1 MLVTNGDGLFVGDT
15 ATGAASSK
23 SPNSSSSGSFGDV
36 CSIFVTF
43 VTAEDVGDT
52 EEVTSEDVLVTE
64 LLTGLV
70 TVLESIALRYSEEKS
85 KLKLG
90 TIGKLDLFELKIQKL
105 FMVSHLAIEFRSI
118 VALGLRC
125 TAATSPMQANNSL

>member
-1 MLVTNGDGLFVGDT
+1 MLVTNGDGLFVGDKVL
-15 ATGAASSK
+15 AAGAASSK
-23 SPNSSSSGSFGDV
+23 SPNSSSSGSFGDF

-43 VTAEDVGDT
+43 VTAEDDGDT
-52 EEVTSEDVLVTE
+52 EELTSEDGLVTE

-90 TIGKLDLFELKIQKL
+90 TIGKLENFIRVHNSKNIYG
-105 FMVSHLAIEFRSI
+105 F
-118 VALGLRC
+118 
-125 TAATSPMQANNSL
+125 SPCN

>member
-1 MLVTNGDGLFVGDT
+1 MLVTNGDGLFVGDA

-23 SPNSSSSGSFGDV
+23 SPNSSSSGSFGDF

-43 VTAEDVGDT
+43 VTVEDVGDT
-52 EEVTSEDVLVTE
+52 EEMLVTSEDGLVTE

-90 TIGKLDLFELKIQKL
+90 TIGKLKNFIR
-105 FMVSHLAIEFRSI
+105 VH
-118 VALGLRC
+118 
-125 TAATSPMQANNSL
+125 N

>member
-1 MLVTNGDGLFVGDT
+1 ML
-15 ATGAASSK
+15 ATIGGAFSK

-36 CSIFVTF
+36 CSIFVTL
-43 VTAEDVGDT
+43 VTVEEDGDT
-52 EEVTSEDVLVTE
+52 EEVTSEDGLVTE

-90 TIGKLDLFELKIQKL
+90 TIGKLENLISFYSGSGIRVHKNVYG
-105 FMVSHLAIEFRSI
+105 F
-118 VALGLRC
+118 
-125 TAATSPMQANNSL
+125 SPCN

>member
-1 MLVTNGDGLFVGDT
+1 MLVTNGDGLFVGDA

-43 VTAEDVGDT
+43 VTVEDVGDT
-52 EEVTSEDVLVTE
+52 EEVTSEDGLVTE

-90 TIGKLDLFELKIQKL
+90 TIGKL
-105 FMVSHLAIEFRSI
+105 
-118 VALGLRC
+118 
-125 TAATSPMQANNSL
+125 

>member
-43 VTAEDVGDT
+43 VTVEDVGDT
-52 EEVTSEDVLVTE
+52 EEVTSEDGLVTE

-90 TIGKLDLFELKIQKL
+90 TIGKLKLLVKNSKIIYG
-105 FMVSHLAIEFRSI
+105 F
-118 VALGLRC
+118 
-125 TAATSPMQANNSL
+125 SPCN

>member
-1 MLVTNGDGLFVGDT
+1 MTNGDGLFVGDKVL
-15 ATGAASSK
+15 AAGAASSK
-23 SPNSSSSGSFGDV
+23 SPNSSSSGSFGDF

-43 VTAEDVGDT
+43 VTAEDDDGDT
-52 EEVTSEDVLVTE
+52 EELTSEDGLVTE

-90 TIGKLDLFELKIQKL
+90 TMGKLENFIRVHYSKNIYS
-105 FMVSHLAIEFRSI
+105 F
-118 VALGLRC
+118 
-125 TAATSPMQANNSL
+125 SPCD

>member
-1 MLVTNGDGLFVGDT
+1 MLVTNGDGLFVGDA

-43 VTAEDVGDT
+43 VTVEDVGDT
-52 EEVTSEDVLVTE
+52 EEVTSEDGLVTE

-90 TIGKLDLFELKIQKL
+90 TMGKL
-105 FMVSHLAIEFRSI
+105 
-118 VALGLRC
+118 
-125 TAATSPMQANNSL
+125 

>member
-1 MLVTNGDGLFVGDT
+1 MLVTNGDGLFVGDA

-43 VTAEDVGDT
+43 VTVEDVGDT
-52 EEVTSEDVLVTE
+52 EEVTSEDGLVTE

-90 TIGKLDLFELKIQKL
+90 TIGKLKNFIR
-105 FMVSHLAIEFRSI
+105 VH
-118 VALGLRC
+118 
-125 TAATSPMQANNSL
+125 N